1 MKTLKKAKLNIF
13 HAVNFKSIVLLS
25 LWKASNPYVW
35 LTGLPCISASSR
47 YSLVSNQLAS
57 LTGLITVFYQHSS
70 KNLTGY
76 ILQSLNQQV
85 RNVLTFRSVLT
96 FLTCY
101 YKELCEENE
110 MVSFS
115 ISVLIRYSVDKDYVR
130 ENKWK
135 DGMQKSWC
143 DVKSFNL
150 LPKGQF
156 FNITTVKPVFPATC
170 SSIEV
175 HKIFQVFVVW
185 KPSVRVM

>member
-35 LTGLPCISASSR
+35 LTRLPCISASSR

-57 LTGLITVFYQHSS
+57 LTGLITVFFQHSR
-70 KNLTGY
+70 KNQTGY

-85 RNVLTFRSVLT
+85 RNVLT

-110 MVSFS
+110 MVSFT
-115 ISVLIRYSVDKDYVR
+115 ISVLIRNSVDKDHVQ

-135 DGMQKSWC
+135 DGMQKGWC
-143 DVKSFNL
+143 E
-150 LPKGQF
+150 
-156 FNITTVKPVFPATC
+156 IT
-170 SSIEV
+170 
-175 HKIFQVFVVW
+175 
-185 KPSVRVM
+185 

>member
-35 LTGLPCISASSR
+35 LTRLPCISASSR

-57 LTGLITVFYQHSS
+57 LTGLITVFFQHSS

-101 YKELCEENE
+101 YKELYEENE
-110 MVSFS
+110 MVSFT
-115 ISVLIRYSVDKDYVR
+115 ISVLIWNSVDKDYVQ
-130 ENKWK
+130 ENK
-135 DGMQKSWC
+135 
-143 DVKSFNL
+143 
-150 LPKGQF
+150 
-156 FNITTVKPVFPATC
+156 
-170 SSIEV
+170 
-175 HKIFQVFVVW
+175 
-185 KPSVRVM
+185 

>member
-1 MKTLKKAKLNIF
+1 MKTLKKKAKLNIF

-35 LTGLPCISASSR
+35 LTRLPCISASSK

-57 LTGLITVFYQHSS
+57 LTGLITVFFQHSR
-70 KNLTGY
+70 KNQTGY

-110 MVSFS
+110 MVSFT
-115 ISVLIRYSVDKDYVR
+115 ISVLIRNSVDKDHVQ

-143 DVKSFNL
+143 E
-150 LPKGQF
+150 
-156 FNITTVKPVFPATC
+156 IT
-170 SSIEV
+170 
-175 HKIFQVFVVW
+175 
-185 KPSVRVM
+185 